1 MLLYQYGL
9 LCRKKTKKI
18 CNYLVFPNNF
28 VLSLSLSL
36 RLGLFPISISYF
48 PLCAHELCRA
58 DVAGKGL
65 SKVFFA
71 FLYYFV
77 FCGKGEI
84 GKILFLQ
91 YYNETTMNGEIVRL
105 LDAKMFL
112 ATDKCRGNRH
122 RSVVS

>member
-1 MLLYQYGL
+1 MDFFAE
-9 LCRKKTKKI
+9 KKTKKI
-18 CNYLVFPNNF
+18 CNYLVVPNNF

-91 YYNETTMNGEIVRL
+91 YYNETTMNGGIVRL

-112 ATDKCRGNRH
+112 ATDKCRGNRY